1 MNVNHGEGY
10 PGIKDRSAKQNFAKE
25 GNMNQPEL
33 FTETENL
40 FEQLTVKETLR
51 LGFKAVKAN
60 GGSPGIDGVTIK
72 EYASRLDEELGQL
85 RKELVSW
92 TYKPEPVRRVE
103 IEKPGGGVRLLGV
116 PCIRDRVVQATLKL
130 LLEPLFDP
138 NFSESSYGFR
148 PGRNQEMAVK
158 AAQGIVRSGKEH
170 VVDIDLSKFFDRINH
185 DRLIEQVR
193 RRIDDK
199 RILRLIGMILR
210 SGVMVDGTF
219 NPTEE
224 GTTQGSPLSPL
235 LSNII
240 LDELDKEL
248 ERRGLEF
255 CRFADDCNIFLK
267 SQKAAERVM
276 AGISQFIEK
285 RMKLVVNREKSKVA
299 LAKYVKFLG
308 MTIFLGSMMISAKSM
323 ERAMEKVKELTPRRT
338 HKPLETSLKE
348 INYWYR
354 GWSNYYKMTQY
365 PSQLSSIEAHIRRRL
380 RARLIRNMKR
390 KRSIAI
396 QLKKKGVSSRSVTK
410 AVFAN
415 NNWWKLSH
423 TSAAHIAFPNAW
435 FCERTAGAEP
445 ASYSIRGDG
454 G

>member
-1 MNVNHGEGY
+1 MIS
-10 PGIKDRSAKQNFAKE
+10 GIKARSAKQKVAKE

-40 FEQLTVKETLR
+40 FEQLAVKETLR

-60 GGSPGIDGVTIK
+60 GGSPGIDGITIK
-72 EYASRLDEELGQL
+72 EYASRLDEELVQL
-85 RKELVSW
+85 QKELVSW

-138 NFSESSYGFR
+138 HFSESSYGFR

-158 AAQGIVRSGKEH
+158 AAQRIVRSGKEH

-185 DRLIEQVR
+185 DRLIEQLR
-193 RRIDDK
+193 RKIDDK
-199 RILRLIGMILR
+199 RILRLIGMTLR
-210 SGVMVDGTF
+210 SGVMVEGCLV
-219 NPTEE
+219 PTEE

-235 LSNII
+235 LSNIV
-240 LDELDKEL
+240 LDELDREL
-248 ERRGLEF
+248 EKRGLEF

-267 SQKAAERVM
+267 SPKAAERVM

-299 LAKYVKFLG
+299 PAKYVKFLG

-323 ERAMEKVKELTPRRT
+323 ARAMEKVKELTPRRT

-348 INYWYR
+348 INNWYR
-354 GWSNYYKMTQY
+354 GWSNYYKMTEY
-365 PSQLSSIEAHIRRRL
+365 PSQLYTVEGHLRRRL
-380 RARLIRNMKR
+380 RTRLIRNMKR
-390 KRSIAI
+390 KRNIAI
-396 QLKKKGVSSRSVTK
+396 QFRKKGVSNRSISKT
-410 AVFAN
+410 VFAN
-415 NNWWKLSH
+415 NNWWKLSY
-423 TSAAHIAFPNAW
+423 TSAAHKAFSNEW
-435 FCERTAGAEP
+435 FSKQGLYTRSGEKLKHWFAVEEWIKIT
-445 ASYSIRGDG
+445 
-454 G
+454 